1 MRLGFEPSKV
11 ILFSKNA
18 LLPLTVLGA
27 FLVYFFSIT
36 EFTEET
42 YHSLHM
48 GFMLTILATLL
59 TAFFFK
65 IPSQILSI
73 SIIYISYLIINS
85 CRYSYGEDY
94 MFSASYNI
102 WCMLL
107 LPNLLLAHFIF
118 IKDKYGKY
126 WSFFYIFLFLQTALI
141 ERLQNQSID
150 ADSYYFYNHVGMLNY
165 PAFGI
170 SLLCIFILAIKQVT
184 KGKILNASVLFSAVS
199 IFIGI
204 YFSDNLFA
212 FSLFFLA
219 AALIE
224 LFSVI
229 YYTYYIQLR
238 DEQLDVPNL
247 KAFIKDSE
255 RKYPLKYSIA
265 LMYIDEYNRLIKRF
279 GEHKGIILKKMF
291 LRRIHKAKP
300 NLLIYNYR
308 PDALILA
315 FLNTSATESFE
326 EAEEIRRLLAKSIFI
341 FNENNHLQLTVT
353 QCISEKKRSDG
364 DAIAVLM
371 RAEENLQKAC
381 KFTRNIT
388 IKA

>member
-11 ILFSKNA
+11 LLFSKNT
-18 LLPLTVLGA
+18 LLPLTILGT

-48 GFMLTILATLL
+48 GLMLTILATVL
-59 TAFFFK
+59 TSFFFK
-65 IPSQILSI
+65 IPSQVLSI

-85 CRYSYGEDY
+85 CRYNYGEDY

-118 IKDKYGKY
+118 MKNKYGKY
-126 WSFFYIFLFLQTALI
+126 WSFFYIFLFLETALL
-141 ERLQNQSID
+141 EKMLNQSID
-150 ADSYYFYNHVGMLNY
+150 ADSYYFYNHIGMLNY
-165 PAFGI
+165 PALGI
-170 SLLCIFILAIKQVT
+170 SLVCFLILAIKQVT
-184 KGKILNASVLFSAVS
+184 KGEILNAATLFSSVS

-212 FSLFFLA
+212 FSLFFFA
-219 AALIE
+219 AAMIE
-224 LFSVI
+224 LVSVI

-247 KAFIKDSE
+247 KAFIKDAE

-279 GEHKGIILKKMF
+279 GEHKALILKKMF

-315 FLNTSATESFE
+315 FMNAGTAESFE

-353 QCISEKKRSDG
+353 QCISEKKRSDA
-364 DAIAVLM
+364 DAETVLM
-371 RAEENLQKAC
+371 RAEENLQKAY
-381 KFTRNIT
+381 KFTRNVT
-388 IKA
+388 VKA